1 MLRMPPVPWRN
12 SVWLD
17 AISLWIRYFLI
28 SLKGL
33 LSSSPKRKVKVGDQR
48 EQRRLH
54 RIIILNQTKKLF
66 FLIMSSILKQM
77 IMSLILIILLFPFST
92 CLDTLTLDQSIK
104 DDQSL
109 ISKENNF
116 ALGFYSPATLAIGI
130 LVFGMSKW
138 QNKLSCGLQTGM
150 ILSMILLEFSPTTS
164 LETLSSMTVLTVFF
178 GLQMFLSKG
187 QPPLLLSFK
196 IQETWYWPR
205 AITKRCYGKALTI
218 LQTLCFQAW
227 GLGWIG

>member
-116 ALGFYSPATLAIGI
+116 ALGF
-130 LVFGMSKW
+130 
-138 QNKLSCGLQTGM
+138 
-150 ILSMILLEFSPTTS
+150 FSPGN
-164 LETLSSMTVLTVFF
+164 SSYRYLGIWHVKVTKQTVVWVANRNDPNGT
-178 GLQMFLSKG
+178 
-187 QPPLLLSFK
+187 
-196 IQETWYWPR
+196 
-205 AITKRCYGKALTI
+205 
-218 LQTLCFQAW
+218 QTRQ
-227 GLGWIG
+227 